1 MFDAIINFFVKN
13 SDTILLYSFKIPAVF
28 IALTIHEFAHSVVA
42 YLLGDPTAKEDGR
55 LSLNPFKHFEP
66 IGAICLYLFQIGW
79 AKPVSTNA
87 KNFKNERIGIVLTS
101 LSGPIANILTFVIS
115 LAFMNI
121 IAGIMY
127 LNQGTLFFTF
137 LAYLLLFTELVALY
151 NFALGFFNLF
161 PIFPLDA
168 SRALMAVLPKRISK
182 PIVRYNIFI
191 AIGFIALLIIDRF
204 TLQFVSGTIGFVFNH
219 LGNSVFLPF
228 FEKIVIN
235 IMLLFKLV

>member
-28 IALTIHEFAHSVVA
+28 IALTIHEFAHSITA
-42 YLLGDPTAKEDGR
+42 FILGDPTAKEEGR

-101 LSGPIANILTFVIS
+101 LSGPIANILTFVLS

-121 IAGIMY
+121 VAGIMY

-204 TLQFVSGTIGFVFNH
+204 TLQFVSGTIGFVFNY